1 MNNSIRRTLV
11 LVTGIAAFGSAA
23 ATFAA
28 GAGARDQALE
38 RREAR
43 QQSQPAAEAAQPAP
57 QRQNGQSERGA
68 RPPQAQAQAQAQ
80 AQGQRQRQGQR
91 DRGPQGYRQSPTQQA
106 QVPGGIQ
113 RDRNGYTPNGG
124 GVRGDATTRGYNN
137 HGGNYYNGNRP
148 RVVQQLPR
156 GYRNYNWNGSSYYN
170 YGGSWY
176 RPYGGSYISIG
187 VPYGLF
193 VSSLPGYSS
202 SFYYGNSR
210 YYYYDD
216 TYYMYEPARR
226 GYVVTRS
233 PYNDDP
239 VESSD
244 EQALDD
250 DLYIYPAKGQS
261 EQQQSDDR
269 YECHRWA
276 ADETHYDP
284 IEDTYQPDDRADYLR
299 AMTAC
304 LTGRG
309 YSVK

>member
-1 MNNSIRRTLV
+1 MNSSIRRRLV
-11 LVTGIAAFGSAA
+11 LVTSIAALGSAA
-23 ATFAA
+23 VTFAA
-28 GAGARDQALE
+28 GGGARDEALE
-38 RREAR
+38 RREQR
-43 QQSQPAAEAAQPAP
+43 QSQTAEASQPAP
-57 QRQNGQSERGA
+57 QRQTQSDRGG
-68 RPPQAQAQAQAQ
+68 RQPQPQPQPQ
-80 AQGQRQRQGQR
+80 AQGQRE
-91 DRGPQGYRQSPTQQA
+91 RGVPQAG
-106 QVPGGIQ
+106 VQ
-113 RDRNGYTPNGG
+113 RDRNAFTPNLGAD
-124 GVRGDATTRGYNN
+124 RTAATSRGYNN

-156 GYRNYNWNGSSYYN
+156 GYRNYNWNGRPYYS

-176 RPYGGSYISIG
+176 RPYGGSYISVG

-193 VSSLPGYSS
+193 VSTLPGYSS

-216 TYYMYEPARR
+216 TYYMYEPVRR

-239 VESSD
+239 VERSD
-244 EQALDD
+244 EQTLDD
-250 DLYIYPAKGQS
+250 DLYIYPARGQS

-276 ADETHYDP
+276 ADETQYDP
-284 IEDTYQPDDRADYLR
+284 IDDAYQADERADYLR